1 MFKPPFEAATP
12 VRRQFAEWA
21 LLAAILACG
30 AMISAYFAWSGQRLT
45 ETTETAR
52 LAAQARIV
60 DDNLRSKLAGLRG
73 ALSGVRDAVGARRAG
88 CGPGCSELGFKT
100 LRQAIPGVRAIEIVY
115 RDGKVLNAD
124 DMTQVRDGGVDSL
137 LWSLGRVHD
146 PAQLYLVQAKQT
158 RPGVFD
164 IALALPLQAGGA
176 VVAILSRD
184 FFEVVMQSVL
194 YAPDMRCAITE
205 EGGRRILL
213 APRLTEP
220 GLSETDSATPYF
232 TRHLN
237 GGTLLS
243 VAKGLRLYGQ
253 DPRIIV
259 LRSMLPPS
267 SGLDRTLVV
276 SVDRNLDDVLAPS
289 RHLVCVYGGGWLL
302 LALAA
307 VAALL
312 DVQRRRRALLA
323 GLACHQ
329 AERAADEAR
338 IDMALEGGGLG
349 LWEWPLAGKHK
360 QLDARA
366 AAMIG
371 YTVLQADKD
380 PDWMQGVHP
389 DDRLMLEQCLAQH
402 LGGQAPAFDVE
413 YRHRRAH
420 GGWIWVHCRGKVLD
434 QPGHRQS
441 PRMVGTMQDISA
453 RKHAEAEIEHLAF
466 YDSLTDLPN
475 RRLLRDRL
483 AQALRKCER
492 KRRAGAVLFI
502 DLDNFKNLNDTLG
515 HGVGDRLLQQVALR
529 LRGVTR
535 ESDTVA
541 RVGGDEFVILLEELD
556 ESGPCAGSRA
566 ELVAQKVLGALAT
579 AYHLDGYELYSTPSI
594 GIALYDVHDQP
605 VDEVLKRADLA
616 MYDAKAAGR
625 NTYRFFAARMQ
636 VAVDEQAAL
645 ESDLRHAVE
654 RGELRLHFQPIVDDD
669 GRIVCAEALVRW
681 QHPGRGLL
689 GPDQFI
695 PIAERSGLIV
705 AIGQWVLTQACSQLA
720 QWGREAGSRNLQ
732 VAVNVSARQFSQF
745 DFVERVLGAL
755 QRSGAETRHLKLEL
769 TESVLLHDV
778 EEVIAKMTVLRSHG
792 VCFALDDFG
801 TGYSSL
807 SYLQRLPLDEL
818 KIDRSFV
825 HDMLSSPNAATIV
838 CAIVALAE
846 SLGLDVIAEGVETD
860 AQRKFLGSCG
870 CRRFQGYCFGRPV
883 AAEYFG
889 RLDTESVLPCSSQ
902 SLQV

>member
-1 MFKPPFEAATP
+1 
-12 VRRQFAEWA
+12 
-21 LLAAILACG
+21 
-30 AMISAYFAWSGQRLT
+30 
-45 ETTETAR
+45 
-52 LAAQARIV
+52 
-60 DDNLRSKLAGLRG
+60 
-73 ALSGVRDAVGARRAG
+73 
-88 CGPGCSELGFKT
+88 
-100 LRQAIPGVRAIEIVY
+100 
-115 RDGKVLNAD
+115 
-124 DMTQVRDGGVDSL
+124 
-137 LWSLGRVHD
+137 
-146 PAQLYLVQAKQT
+146 
-158 RPGVFD
+158 
-164 IALALPLQAGGA
+164 
-176 VVAILSRD
+176 
-184 FFEVVMQSVL
+184 MQSVL

-213 APRLTEP
+213 APSLTEP
-220 GLSETDSATPYF
+220 GLSATDSATPFF

-237 GGTLLS
+237 GGMLLS

-289 RHLVCVYGGGWLL
+289 RHLVYVYGRGWLL

-323 GLACHQ
+323 GLARHQ

-349 LWEWPLAGKHK
+349 LWEWP
-360 QLDARA
+360 
-366 AAMIG
+366 
-371 YTVLQADKD
+371 
-380 PDWMQGVHP
+380 
-389 DDRLMLEQCLAQH
+389 
-402 LGGQAPAFDVE
+402 
-413 YRHRRAH
+413 
-420 GGWIWVHCRGKVLD
+420 
-434 QPGHRQS
+434 
-441 PRMVGTMQDISA
+441 
-453 RKHAEAEIEHLAF
+453 LAF

-556 ESGPCAGSRA
+556 ESGSCAGSRA

-720 QWGREAGSRNLQ
+720 QWGREAGCRNLQ

-745 DFVERVLGAL
+745 DFVERVLAAL

-883 AAEYFG
+883 PAEYFG